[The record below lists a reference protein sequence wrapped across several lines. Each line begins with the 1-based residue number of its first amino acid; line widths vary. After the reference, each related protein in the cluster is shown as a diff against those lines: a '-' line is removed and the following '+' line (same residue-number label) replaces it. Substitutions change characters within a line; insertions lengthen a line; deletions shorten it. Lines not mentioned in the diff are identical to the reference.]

1 MLRSGRMRTGHRRG
15 VRIRPGRGY
24 RGKGHRDMTSTLT
37 ESVRIDQEPYGER
50 LFRRDVGR
58 RIRAQRTLCNLRQE
72 ELAERAGVSRN
83 FVSAVERGT
92 QRLDAWR
99 LRHLALALDCDLG
112 WLLLDDQPLPR
123 PRR

>member
-1 MLRSGRMRTGHRRG
+1 
-15 VRIRPGRGY
+15 
-24 RGKGHRDMTSTLT
+24 MTSTLT
-37 ESVRIDQEPYGER
+37 GSVDTAEPYGEH
-50 LFRRDVGR
+50 LFRLEIGG
-58 RIRAQRTLCNLRQE
+58 RIRAERSLLNLRQE

-99 LRHLALALDCDLG
+99 LRHLALALECELG

>member
-1 MLRSGRMRTGHRRG
+1 
-15 VRIRPGRGY
+15 
-24 RGKGHRDMTSTLT
+24 MTSTLT
-37 ESVRIDQEPYGER
+37 GSVRTDQEPYGEGH
-50 LFRRDVGR
+50 FRRDVGR
-58 RIRAQRTLCNLRQE
+58 RIRAKRSLHNLRQE
-72 ELAERAGVSRN
+72 ELAARAGVSRN

-99 LRHLALALDCDLG
+99 LRHLALALECELG